1 MLLTVGRIG
10 RAHGVKGE
18 ATIEVRTDD
27 PDERFAIGAQLVTE
41 PAERGPLTIKS
52 GRVHNGV
59 LLLSFDG
66 VEDRNAVEALRGTL
80 LLADVDLASA
90 NETEDD
96 FHDLQLIG
104 MQVITSSGALVGTV
118 TEVIHLPAQ
127 DLLAVE
133 RDGDEEILIPFVRE
147 IVPSV
152 DLSAKRIT
160 INPPAGL
167 LGEVSDED

>member
-27 PDERFAIGAQLVTE
+27 PDLRFAVGAQLLTE
-41 PAERGPLTIKS
+41 PEARGPLTIRS

-59 LLLSFDG
+59 LLLAFEGID
-66 VEDRNAVEALRGTL
+66 DRNAVETLRGTL
-80 LLADVDLASA
+80 LKAEVDLNDA
-90 NETEDD
+90 NESDDD

-104 MQVITSSGALVGTV
+104 MDVVTDQGVRVGV
-118 TEVIHLPAQ
+118 VSEVIHLPAQ

-133 RDGDEEILIPFVRE
+133 REDASEVLVPFVRE
-147 IVPSV
+147 IVPTV
-152 DLSAKRIT
+152 DLAAKRIT
-160 INPPAGL
+160 IVPPLGL
-167 LGEVSDED
+167 LEEVADVD